1 MPKNRFF
8 VPERFSLRTVT
19 LQNEESHHIKVM
31 RLSKGHSLE
40 LVNGLG
46 EFAVGTIISLGRNE
60 TVIEITAFTAATA
73 PPYGPCLIQAFPK
86 QNHLDTIIEKSVEL
100 GASKLWLFPGMRS
113 EKLSLSDGG
122 HKRLMAIAVSAMK
135 QCGRLYLPVIEVFPG
150 LLEWQSLPQH
160 TFYGSFQT
168 DIPKLQD
175 VLQSTSTEAPPY
187 LLMGP
192 ESGLA
197 QEEITHLNTLGAQ
210 GVTLHP
216 NILRTETAG
225 PFAIGL
231 CVHSKM

>member
-8 VPERFSLRTVT
+8 VPERFSLRKIT

-31 RLSKGHSLE
+31 RLSTGHSLE

-46 EFAVGTIISLGRNE
+46 ELAEGTIVSVGRNE
-60 TVIEITAFTAATA
+60 TTIEITAFTAATL
-73 PPYGPCLIQAFPK
+73 PPYAPCLIQAFPK

-100 GASKLWLFPGMRS
+100 GVGKIWLFPGMRS

-122 HKRLMAIAVSAMK
+122 HKRLTAITISAMK
-135 QCGRLYLPVIEVFPG
+135 QCGRLYLPLIEVFPT
-150 LLEWQSLPQH
+150 LLEWDSLPSN
-160 TFYGSFQT
+160 TFYGSFEPNV
-168 DIPKLQD
+168 PKLQD
-175 VLQSTSTEAPPY
+175 VLQSTSTEKPPY

-197 QEEITHLNTLGAQ
+197 EEEIDYLNKLGAQ

-231 CVHSKM
+231 SMHLRM